1 MPGDVSLAASGLL
14 RVNIPL
20 PAGLIVRRSD
30 PRATRRE
37 GKMVYQTIAVRK
49 LTPNIGA
56 EIHGVDLSRALGNQ
70 QFDEIHRALMEN
82 LVIFFRDQ
90 KISVEQHKDF
100 GRRFGKLHI
109 HPAAPKGLEQHPE
122 ILLIK
127 ADENSKRVAG
137 EEWHSDVSCDP
148 QPPMGSILY
157 LTTVP
162 PDGGG
167 DTMFA
172 NMYLAYET
180 LSSPMREMLKGL
192 TAIHDGEHVFRGRY
206 GIRDEGK
213 VFPRAEH
220 PVVRTHPVTGKSAL
234 FVNRSFTTRIV
245 QLSRSESGA
254 ILEMLYRH
262 VETPELQGRFRWQAN
277 SIAFWDNRCV
287 QHHALWD
294 YYPAKRF
301 GHRVTICGEKP
312 FYRA

>member
-1 MPGDVSLAASGLL
+1 MSY
-14 RVNIPL
+14 R
-20 PAGLIVRRSD
+20 
-30 PRATRRE
+30 
-37 GKMVYQTIAVRK
+37 TIEVCK

-56 EIHGVDLSRALGNQ
+56 EILGADLSKTLDSQ
-70 QFDEIHRALMEN
+70 QFDEIHQALMDN

-90 KISVEQHKDF
+90 KINVDQQKDF
-100 GRRFGKLHI
+100 ARRFGKLHV

-122 ILLIK
+122 ILVIK

-148 QPPMGSILY
+148 EPPMGSILY

-172 NMYLAYET
+172 NMYRAYEM
-180 LSSPMREMLKGL
+180 LSEPVREMLEGL
-192 TAIHDGEHVFRGRY
+192 TAIHDGEHVYRGRY
-206 GIRDEGK
+206 GLKDEGK

-220 PVVRTHPVTGKSAL
+220 PVIRKHPVTGKKLL
-234 FVNRSFTTRIV
+234 FVNRGFTTRIV
-245 QLSRSESGA
+245 QLKWHESAA

-262 VETPELQGRFRWQAN
+262 VETPELCCRFKWRPN

-294 YYPAKRF
+294 YYPAKRY
-301 GHRVTICGEKP
+301 GHRVTICGDKP
-312 FYRA
+312 F